1 MHFFVMLTVLFFFQ
15 LLVEEDRRVRNCVP
29 EVFPETLMVLHFE
42 KVDEAISPGLTVLR
56 WSSLGVDKYIAQVYA
71 ALSVL
76 EKLISRVTNI
86 LEVRIE
92 SELKIINKT
101 TLCQLPDGDPWTPGE
116 FLQKTTVGV

>member
-1 MHFFVMLTVLFFFQ
+1 M
-15 LLVEEDRRVRNCVP
+15 RNCVP
-29 EVFPETLMVLHFE
+29 EVFPEALMVLHFE

-56 WSSLGVDKYIAQVYA
+56 WSSLDVDKYITQVYT

-92 SELKIINKT
+92 SELKAISKS
-101 TLCQLPDGDPWTPGE
+101 TLCKLPDGEPWTPEE
-116 FLQKTTVGV
+116 FLRKTTVRA